1 MQRLR
6 ISFSR
11 GEEVKYI
18 SHLDLMR
25 LWERALRRAKMP
37 LAYSQGFSPHP
48 KISIA
53 APLPLGVTSETELAD
68 IILTK
73 RVSPYYFINAIN
85 GQLPLG
91 IGIIGVT
98 QVALQLP
105 ALQSQVRLAE
115 YRVKLETHMQ
125 PNEVKGLL
133 DAFLAKRELPW
144 QHHRDDGVRKYDLRA
159 VVDDL
164 WLIDCNGACCTI
176 GMRLRNDSKATG
188 RSEQVTLALGFSSPP
203 LSIHRTSLI
212 LQEGSH
218 EVP

>member
-11 GEEVKYI
+11 GEEVKYL

-68 IILTK
+68 VILTK
-73 RVSPYYFINAIN
+73 RVSPYYFMKVIN
-85 GQLPLG
+85 GQLPRG
-91 IGIIGVT
+91 IGVIGVT
-98 QVALQLP
+98 QVAMQLP

-125 PNEVKGLL
+125 QSEVKGSL

-144 QHHRDDGVRKYDLRA
+144 QHRRDDGIRKYDLRT

-164 WLIDCNGACCTI
+164 WLIDCSGACSTI

-188 RSEQVTLALGFSSPP
+188 RAEQVTLALGFPNPP
-203 LSIHRTSLI
+203 LSIHRTKLI
-212 LQEGSH
+212 LLEGSH
-218 EVP
+218 EVS